1 MFNMM
6 CKFCFLGNV
15 VTVLET
21 VECCIQLRGSYFAM
35 PLSSVLNPLICKQ
48 GSTSHRCKDSY

>member
-1 MFNMM
+1 M
-6 CKFCFLGNV
+6 CKFCCLGNV
-15 VTVLET
+15 ATVLET
-21 VECCIQLRGSYFAM
+21 VEWCIQLRGSYFAM